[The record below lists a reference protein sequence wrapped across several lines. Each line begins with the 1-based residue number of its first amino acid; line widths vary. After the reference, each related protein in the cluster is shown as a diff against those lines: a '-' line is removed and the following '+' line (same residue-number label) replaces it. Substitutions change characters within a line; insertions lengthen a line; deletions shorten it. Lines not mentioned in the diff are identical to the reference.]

1 MKIKKENI
9 DWVWVDLDDTIWDFK
24 SNSWEALA
32 HVYEYAGLEAAFGDV
47 DTWRN
52 TYQENNHRLW
62 LLYNVGKIT
71 KEFLMVERFRKVLAD
86 AGYDNEET
94 IKMSAELSD
103 VYLDKLA
110 SLKTLVPGAREL
122 LDYLKSRGYKI
133 GVISNG
139 FYEVQHRKMESSD
152 IIDYFDAVVLSD
164 DIGVNKPDK
173 RIFDYALQ
181 KSNAEAQSTLIIGDN
196 PDTDIVGAVGA
207 GWYAIYFNRN
217 GEGAELNNIDAIE
230 VYNLVEIH
238 DIL

>member
-1 MKIKKENI
+1 MKINKEDI

-24 SNSWEALA
+24 TNSWEALA
-32 HVYEYAGLEAAFGDV
+32 LVYEYAGLEEAFGDV

-62 LLYNVGKIT
+62 SLYNVGKIT
-71 KEFLMVERFRKVLAD
+71 KEYLMVERFRKVLAD
-86 AGYDNEET
+86 AGYDNDEA

-110 SLKTLVPGAREL
+110 SLKALVPGAREL
-122 LDYLKSRGYKI
+122 LDYLKSQGYKI

-139 FYEVQHRKMESSD
+139 FYEVQHRKMVSSN
-152 IIDYFDAVVLSD
+152 IVDYFDAVVLSD

-181 KSNAEAQSTLIIGDN
+181 KSNAEACRTLIVGDN
-196 PDTDIVGAVGA
+196 PDTDIIGAMGA
-207 GWYAIYFNRN
+207 GWHAIYFNRN
-217 GEGAELNNIDAIE
+217 GEGASINLVNAIE
-230 VYNLVEIH
+230 VFNLEKIH

>member
-1 MKIKKENI
+1 MNIDKENI

-24 SNSWEALA
+24 TNSREALA
-32 HVYEYAGLEAAFGDV
+32 HVYEYAGLNMAFGDV

-52 TYQENNHRLW
+52 VYQENNHRLW
-62 LLYNVGKIT
+62 SLYNVGKIT
-71 KEFLMVERFRKVLAD
+71 KEYLMVERFRKVLAD
-86 AGYDNEET
+86 VGYDNDEA

-122 LDYLKSRGYKI
+122 LDYLKAQGYKI

-139 FYEVQHRKMESSD
+139 FYEVQYRKMVSSD
-152 IIDYFDAVVLSD
+152 IVDYFDAVVLSD

-173 RIFDYALQ
+173 RIFDYALR
-181 KSNAEAQSTLIIGDN
+181 KSNAEAGRALIIGDN
-196 PDTDIVGAVGA
+196 PDTDIAGAVDA
-207 GWYAIYFNRN
+207 GWLAIYFNRK
-217 GEGAELNNIDAIE
+217 GEGASVDLVNAIE
-230 VYNLVEIH
+230 VFNLVEIH

>member
-1 MKIKKENI
+1 MEINKEII

-24 SNSWEALA
+24 ANSWEALA

-47 DTWRN
+47 GTWRN
-52 TYQENNHRLW
+52 IYQENNHRLW
-62 LLYNVGKIT
+62 SLYNVGKIT
-71 KEFLMVERFRKVLAD
+71 KEYLMVERFRKVLAD
-86 AGYDNEET
+86 VGYDNDEA

-122 LDYLKSRGYKI
+122 LDYLKAQGYKI

-139 FYEVQHRKMESSD
+139 FYEVQYRKMVSSD
-152 IIDYFDAVVLSD
+152 IVDYFDAVVLSD

-181 KSNAEAQSTLIIGDN
+181 QSNAEAGRTLMVGDN
-196 PDTDIVGAVGA
+196 PDTDIAGAVRA

-217 GEGAELNNIDAIE
+217 GEGASVDIDNVIE
-230 VYNLVEIH
+230 VFKLL
-238 DIL
+238 DIQNIL